1 MTNKAYLRIG
11 TLYTR
16 EMARLLIVIMAA
28 GIAGASGTMEEVA
41 LANVTRYANGDY
53 FSLIGSDCG
62 PTRCM
67 ELTHGTALAAI
78 GADDT
83 GCRCQCRRDTPAF
96 REDQGGCV
104 NHIDECLMAS
114 FGRGATKPQIPFVY
128 LPLKGQIIYPS
139 KEIIFTDVDDA
150 ICAVTSAQY
159 LSPSGWVTLR
169 DLIDN
174 DVPFGLYR
182 DEGSTFLQW
191 RGSAAL
197 HARLEGR
204 LVAVHVLCS
213 ATSTTRLAAS
223 CAAFRV
229 AGAAQNALLD
239 VRSIPF
245 HAGEIVT
252 TEATQN
258 QGLSVLESLAIGVC
272 VLLLIFVYAAGI
284 IFYVHYKQRQK
295 RKQKDPEQ
303 NHSSTM
309 STDNGSLESRIDM
322 SNVMLKTNP
331 LLKLNGGMGGDFF
344 HDSGMPDVSEHTED
358 NLDMQS
364 HNSHNTHTS
373 HTSTHKFQK
382 LNANVISA
390 MVHSRRKKTLRPS
403 IRNASAPEP
412 MSDRFHRRSMS
423 PDALERAP
431 HSELSIVDCT
441 MENNFSGSRQLPS
454 SNGESAYRKK
464 LYFNP
469 VFFEAEHL
477 KNPPPAAIEF
487 LIKIREVMSIA
498 KEKMTS
504 KRFLPILSD
513 IPEEDLYHAIDLGW
527 DIPCAR
533 RGRRFS
539 AISLKQENTRK
550 AAHCGGC
557 PGCDANRPHKAVALT
572 RSNSCKSCVSED
584 YKQRIVRKWLDEVP
598 SPNAKPGKSVAKVS
612 GTPRNIELKKREE
625 IPRPKSAELIRSVCK
640 KSNGAEIKLKNSEMK
655 HTAID
660 TKALMAEIRNRG
672 PDTVPEPSMPAPK
685 PKITDVKAKLT
696 EIKTKIAE
704 TKPKITEIITKEI
717 VREKNAKENISK
729 ETKPE
734 EKKTISKPLNL
745 KQIEIIKLDNVT
757 TEMSEAEKIS
767 KPIVTTLEKKSPP
780 ASHTSRRIRKKLP
793 PPPPPPVSPPE
804 PPKAEEDEAPIPP
817 EVKVKMEAVIREIK
831 TCRRAEPIEL
841 EEVKME
847 TISPI
852 APKIVIPVLAADS
865 HYFSDDNLL
874 TLSRKKGG
882 HGQGDNFMDFDSLE
896 RSMMKR
902 RRFSVACGPE
912 LSQRVFDHSQN
923 LLGTKDRLTSS
934 WLDVKKA
941 VEDSQQPVDK
951 NINVGEV
958 FVNNYIEEPLYDNLD
973 EFEKPGPLTIQVRG
987 SPVETRRTFQKDDF
1001 DFDPDTLDRRETKKR
1016 VEKILLK
1023 SAGSF
1028 KYKSTSSES
1037 ESCRKSPI
1045 GVMTRK
1051 IGNLRQIY
1059 EAKAKAQEEEMKF
1072 YKRRQSIAYGQDLSA
1087 FMRSV
1092 KAPDLIR
1099 HIEGQKDPKP
1109 PIPPK
1114 QRRGS
1119 ELSPKFSSAMRESP
1133 PGDRRR
1139 MIEERDRFQ
1148 QYTRLDNLNARR
1160 SGRRSA
1166 RTRSRRTDLRK
1177 LYRTEDSGYMSTD
1190 SNESKRRARYLM
1202 QLRPVKNMMTEP
1214 APIPAIRSV
1223 VTKTPVLQMESD
1235 TDDLES
1241 LCDGRS
1247 ESGGES
1253 VETDSVFFGNF
1264 DDSKEMF
1271 AELGLSAFDPQS
1283 KMMCHEQI
1291 DSGFMGETNIILS
1304 GDSDSEHRSVISI
1317 TTGHDGRAS
1326 AASISKLD
1334 DAPYMHTIEC

>member
-1 MTNKAYLRIG
+1 
-11 TLYTR
+11 
-16 EMARLLIVIMAA
+16 MARVLIIIMVASA
-28 GIAGASGTMEEVA
+28 VGASSTGEEVA
-41 LANVTRYANGDY
+41 LANITRSASGDY
-53 FSLIGSDCG
+53 FSLKGSDCG

-67 ELTHGTALAAI
+67 EVSHGTALAAI
-78 GADDT
+78 GADDS

-96 REDQGGCV
+96 REDQHICV

-114 FGRGATKPQIPFVY
+114 FGRGATKPQIPFVF

-139 KEIIFTDVDDA
+139 KEIIFTDVEDA

-191 RGSAAL
+191 RGSATL

-204 LVAVHVLCS
+204 LVATHVLCS
-213 ATSTTRLAAS
+213 SSTPSRLAAS
-223 CAAFRV
+223 CAAFRI
-229 AGAAQNALLD
+229 AGATQNALLD

-245 HAGEIVT
+245 HAGELVT
-252 TEATQN
+252 TETTSQN

-295 RKQKDPEQ
+295 RKEKDPEQ
-303 NHSSTM
+303 NHSNTM
-309 STDNGSLESRIDM
+309 STDSGSLESRIDM

-331 LLKLNGGMGGDFF
+331 LLKLNGMGGDFL
-344 HDSGMPDVSEHTED
+344 HDGGFSDGSERTED
-358 NLDMQS
+358 TVDSSSN
-364 HNSHNTHTS
+364 NTHTHNS
-373 HTSTHKFQK
+373 MHKFQK
-382 LNANVISA
+382 LNANSVISA
-390 MVHSRRKKTLRPS
+390 MVHSRKKKTLRPS
-403 IRNASAPEP
+403 IRDANIPERINE
-412 MSDRFHRRSMS
+412 RFQRRSAS
-423 PDALERAP
+423 PDTLERAP

-441 MENNFSGSRQLPS
+441 VENNCNANRQLPP
-454 SNGESAYRKK
+454 SNGDSSYRKK

-469 VFFEAEHL
+469 VFFETELL

-487 LIKIREVMSIA
+487 LIKIREVMSVA

-504 KRFLPILSD
+504 KRFIPILSD
-513 IPEEDLYHAIDLGW
+513 IPEEDMYHAVDLGW

-539 AISLKQENTRK
+539 AISLKQENSRK
-550 AAHCGGC
+550 TAVCGGC
-557 PGCDANRPHKAVALT
+557 PGCDSNARPHKVPLT

-598 SPNAKPGKSVAKVS
+598 LPTNNSKPVKSVAKVS
-612 GTPRNIELKKREE
+612 GTPRAVEPKKKEE
-625 IPRPKSAELIRSVCK
+625 ARPKSAELIR
-640 KSNGAEIKLKNSEMK
+640 NE
-655 HTAID
+655 T
-660 TKALMAEIRNRG
+660 
-672 PDTVPEPSMPAPK
+672 PK
-685 PKITDVKAKLT
+685 PKVTESKPKVTETKPKVTETKPKVIEKKSKL
-696 EIKTKIAE
+696 AE
-704 TKPKITEIITKEI
+704 TKPKIMEVKPKVTETKLKITETITKENI
-717 VREKNAKENISK
+717 RELESKENF
-729 ETKPE
+729 TKQ
-734 EKKTISKPLNL
+734 LCL
-745 KQIEIIKLDNVT
+745 Q
-757 TEMSEAEKIS
+757 EMKIIS
-767 KPIVTTLEKKSPP
+767 KPINPKEIEIIRVTTVPDLNGLNNIVNINEVDKTSKPVAPTPPQEKKSP
-780 ASHTSRRIRKKLP
+780 SNHTSRRIRKKLP
-793 PPPPPPVSPPE
+793 PPPPPPVNPPE
-804 PPKAEEDEAPIPP
+804 SPKVATSETSDEEAPIPP
-817 EVKVKMEAVIREIK
+817 EVKVKMEAVIRELN
-831 TCRRAEPIEL
+831 TCRRVEPIEL
-841 EEVKME
+841 EEIKME
-847 TISPI
+847 TIAPI
-852 APKIVIPVLAADS
+852 APKIVIPVIAADN
-865 HYFSDDNLL
+865 HYYSDDN
-874 TLSRKKGG
+874 TLSNKKKKLIYGS
-882 HGQGDNFMDFDSLE
+882 QGNFMEFDSLE
-896 RSMMKR
+896 RNMMKR

-912 LSQRVFDHSQN
+912 LFHNDQFEHSPN
-923 LLGTKDRLTSS
+923 LLDTRERLTSS

-941 VEDSQQPVDK
+941 VEAPQIFNQS
-951 NINVGEV
+951 EV
-958 FVNNYIEEPLYDNLD
+958 FVDNMEPMYNNLD
-973 EFEKPGPLTIQVRG
+973 DLAKPGPLTIQVRG
-987 SPVETRRTFQKDDF
+987 SPIESRRNFNRD

-1045 GVMTRK
+1045 AITTRK

-1059 EAKAKAQEEEMKF
+1059 EAKAKAQEEEIKF
-1072 YKRRQSIAYGQDLSA
+1072 YNRRGSITYGQDLQA
-1087 FMRSV
+1087 FMRSG

-1099 HIEGQKDPKP
+1099 HIESQKDPKP

-1119 ELSPKFSSAMRESP
+1119 DLSPKFYSSTRESP
-1133 PGDRRR
+1133 PGERSRR
-1139 MIEERDRFQ
+1139 MMEDRDKFPG
-1148 QYTRLDNLNARR
+1148 YTRLDNLNARR

-1166 RTRSRRTDLRK
+1166 RTRSRRTDIRK

-1190 SNESKRRARYLM
+1190 SNESKCRARYLM
-1202 QLRPVKNMMTEP
+1202 QLRPVKTTIPEP
-1214 APIPAIRSV
+1214 APVPAVRAAVI
-1223 VTKTPVLQMESD
+1223 KTAVLPIESD

-1264 DDSKEMF
+1264 DDSKEIF
-1271 AELGLSAFDPQS
+1271 AELGLSAFEPQN
-1283 KMMCHEQI
+1283 KMMQSHEQI
-1291 DSGFMGETNIILS
+1291 DSGFIGETNIILS

-1317 TTGHDGRAS
+1317 MTGHDGRAS

>member
-11 TLYTR
+11 TMFRR
-16 EMARLLIVIMAA
+16 EMARVLLLMMAVIAMAA
-28 GIAGASGTMEEVA
+28 GASTSDEEVA
-41 LANVTRYANGDY
+41 LANITRSASGDY
-53 FSLIGSDCG
+53 FSLKGSDCG

-67 ELTHGTALAAI
+67 EASHGTALSAI
-78 GADDT
+78 GGAGDS

-96 REDQGGCV
+96 REDQHICV

-114 FGRGATKPQIPFVY
+114 FGRGATKPQIPFVF

-139 KEIIFTDVDDA
+139 KEIIFTDVEDA

-191 RGSAAL
+191 RGSATL

-204 LVAVHVLCS
+204 LVAAHVLCS
-213 ATSTTRLAAS
+213 SSTPSRLVAS
-223 CAAFRV
+223 CAAFRI
-229 AGAAQNALLD
+229 AGATQNALLD

-245 HAGEIVT
+245 HAGELIT
-252 TEATQN
+252 SESTSQN
-258 QGLSVLESLAIGVC
+258 QGLSVLEALAIGVC

-295 RKQKDPEQ
+295 RKEKDPEQ
-303 NHSSTM
+303 NHANTM
-309 STDNGSLESRIDM
+309 STDNGSMESRIDM

-331 LLKLNGGMGGDFF
+331 LLKLNGMSGDFL
-344 HDSGMPDVSEHTED
+344 HDTGFSDGSERNED
-358 NLDMQS
+358 TLDS
-364 HNSHNTHTS
+364 SSNNTHTHNS
-373 HTSTHKFQK
+373 MHKFQK
-382 LNANVISA
+382 LNANSVISA

-403 IRNASAPEP
+403 IRNASSPEP
-412 MSDRFHRRSMS
+412 MNERVQRRSAS
-423 PDALERAP
+423 PDTLERAP

-441 MENNFSGSRQLPS
+441 MENNNYNANRQLPP
-454 SNGESAYRKK
+454 SNGDSSYRKK

-469 VFFEAEHL
+469 VFFETELL

-487 LIKIREVMSIA
+487 LIKIREVMSVA

-504 KRFLPILSD
+504 KRFIPILSD
-513 IPEEDLYHAIDLGW
+513 IPEEDMYHAVDLGW

-539 AISLKQENTRK
+539 AISLKQENSRK
-550 AAHCGGC
+550 TAVCGGC
-557 PGCDANRPHKAVALT
+557 PGCDSKAKPHKVALT

-598 SPNAKPGKSVAKVS
+598 LPTNNAKPMKSVAKVN
-612 GTPRNIELKKREE
+612 GTPRVVEPPKKEE
-625 IPRPKSAELIRSVCK
+625 PRPKSDGTV
-640 KSNGAEIKLKNSEMK
+640 KNE
-655 HTAID
+655 T
-660 TKALMAEIRNRG
+660 
-672 PDTVPEPSMPAPK
+672 
-685 PKITDVKAKLT
+685 
-696 EIKTKIAE
+696 
-704 TKPKITEIITKEI
+704 TKPKITETKLKAEKKSKIIETKPKVSESKPKTTDTKPKVTEI
-717 VREKNAKENISK
+717 IAKENMRDIDSK
-729 ETKPE
+729 ENFTKE
-734 EKKTISKPLNL
+734 LNL
-745 KQIEIIKLDNVT
+745 Q
-757 TEMSEAEKIS
+757 EMKIIS
-767 KPIVTTLEKKSPP
+767 KPINPKEIEIIRVTTVPDLNGLNNLVNINEADKIPKPATPTPPQEKKSPS
-780 ASHTSRRIRKKLP
+780 SHTSRRIRKKLP
-793 PPPPPPVSPPE
+793 PPPPPPAVPPE
-804 PPKAEEDEAPIPP
+804 LPKGDDEEAPIPP
-817 EVKVKMEAVIREIK
+817 EVKVKMEAVIRELN
-831 TCRRAEPIEL
+831 TCRRVEPIEI
-841 EEVKME
+841 EEMKLE
-847 TISPI
+847 TIAPI
-852 APKIVIPVLAADS
+852 APKIVIPVIAADN
-865 HYFSDDNLL
+865 HYYSDDN
-874 TLSRKKGG
+874 TLSTRKKKQIYGS
-882 HGQGDNFMDFDSLE
+882 QDNFMEFDSLE
-896 RSMMKR
+896 RNMLKR

-912 LSQRVFDHSQN
+912 LFHNDRFEHGHN
-923 LLGTKDRLTSS
+923 LLDTRERLTSS

-941 VEDSQQPVDK
+941 ENPPVV
-951 NINVGEV
+951 NQIVTTNEV
-958 FVNNYIEEPLYDNLD
+958 FIQSMEPTYNNLD
-973 EFEKPGPLTIQVRG
+973 DLSKPGPLTIQVRG
-987 SPVETRRTFQKDDF
+987 SPIESRRNYNKD
-1001 DFDPDTLDRRETKKR
+1001 DFDPDTLDRRDTKKR

-1045 GVMTRK
+1045 AITTRK

-1072 YKRRQSIAYGQDLSA
+1072 YSRRGSVTYGQDLSA
-1087 FMRSV
+1087 FIRSG
-1092 KAPDLIR
+1092 KTPDLIR

-1119 ELSPKFSSAMRESP
+1119 EFYSSTRESP

-1139 MIEERDRFQ
+1139 MLEDRDKFS

-1166 RTRSRRTDLRK
+1166 RTRSRRTDIRK

-1190 SNESKRRARYLM
+1190 SNESKCRARYLM
-1202 QLRPVKNMMTEP
+1202 QLRPVKTVVP
-1214 APIPAIRSV
+1214 DPIPVPATRTTIV
-1223 VTKTPVLQMESD
+1223 KTSVLQIESD

-1271 AELGLSAFDPQS
+1271 AELGLSAFEPQN
-1283 KMMCHEQI
+1283 KMMQSHEQI

-1317 TTGHDGRAS
+1317 MTGHDGRAS

-1334 DAPYMHTIEC
+1334 EAPYMHTIEC

>member
-1 MTNKAYLRIG
+1 MTNKANLRIG
-11 TLYTR
+11 SVTILKMPRTLILIM
-16 EMARLLIVIMAA
+16 MATVARATNSI
-28 GIAGASGTMEEVA
+28 GEVA
-41 LANVTRYANGDY
+41 LANITRFATGDY

-67 ELTHGTALAAI
+67 ELTHGTALATI
-78 GADDT
+78 GADES
-83 GCRCQCRRDTPAF
+83 GCRCQCRKDTPAF
-96 REDQGGCV
+96 REDRGSCV

-114 FGRGATKPQIPFVY
+114 FGRGATKPQIPYVF

-139 KEIIFTDVDDA
+139 KEIIFTDVEDA

-159 LSPSGWVTLR
+159 LSLSGWVNVR
-169 DLIDN
+169 DLMDN

-182 DEGSTFLQW
+182 DEGNTYLQW
-191 RGSAAL
+191 RGSTSL
-197 HARLEGR
+197 HTRLEGH
-204 LVAVHVLCS
+204 LVAVHVLCTAAAS
-213 ATSTTRLAAS
+213 SRLVAS
-223 CAAFRV
+223 CAAFRI
-229 AGAAQNALLD
+229 AGAAQNGLLD

-245 HAGEIVT
+245 HAGEIIA
-252 TEATQN
+252 TEASQNN

-295 RKQKDPEQ
+295 QKQKDPEH
-303 NHSSTM
+303 NHTNTM

-331 LLKLNGGMGGDFF
+331 LLKLNGMGGDFF
-344 HDSGMPDVSEHTED
+344 HDSSMHDISDHTDENID
-358 NLDMQS
+358 TPS
-364 HNSHNTHTS
+364 HDSHLN
-373 HTSTHKFQK
+373 THKFQK

-390 MVHSRRKKTLRPS
+390 MVHSRRKKSIRPS
-403 IRNASAPEP
+403 IRTPTTPER
-412 MSDRFHRRSMS
+412 MNERFYKRSIS

-431 HSELSIVDCT
+431 HSELSIVDCSL
-441 MENNFSGSRQLPS
+441 ENNFGGSRHLPS
-454 SNGESAYRKK
+454 SNGETAYRKK

-469 VFFEAEHL
+469 VFFETEHL

-487 LIKIREVMSIA
+487 LMKIREVMTIA

-504 KRFLPILSD
+504 KRFMPILSD
-513 IPEEDLYHAIDLGW
+513 IPEEDLYHSIDLGW

-550 AAHCGGC
+550 VAHCGGC
-557 PGCDANRPHKAVALT
+557 PGCDSNSRPQKAVALT

-598 SPNAKPGKSVAKVS
+598 PLNNNKKAVKSISKIS
-612 GTPRNIELKKREE
+612 ETPRIINSKVKDDL
-625 IPRPKSAELIRSVCK
+625 RPKSAELMRDKNDKINTTKPV
-640 KSNGAEIKLKNSEMK
+640 NNEIKRTDLVIIPPNKIK
-655 HTAID
+655 
-660 TKALMAEIRNRG
+660 
-672 PDTVPEPSMPAPK
+672 PTVPKSTPV
-685 PKITDVKAKLT
+685 I
-696 EIKTKIAE
+696 IE
-704 TKPKITEIITKEI
+704 TKPKITEAITKENRDKI
-717 VREKNAKENISK
+717 AKEVEPIENIINSK
-729 ETKPE
+729 STN
-734 EKKTISKPLNL
+734 SR
-745 KQIEIIKLDNVT
+745 QIEIIKLDNISNNSD
-757 TEMSEAEKIS
+757 TEKSS
-767 KPIVTTLEKKSPP
+767 KPVTSLEKKSSP
-780 ASHTSRRIRKKLP
+780 SNHKSRRIRKKLP
-793 PPPPPPVSPPE
+793 PPPPPPIKPVESPP
-804 PPKAEEDEAPIPP
+804 KVEEEEAPIPL
-817 EVKVKMEAVIREIK
+817 EVKVKMEAVIQEIK
-831 TCRRAEPIEL
+831 TCRRVEPIEL

-865 HYFSDDNLL
+865 HYYSDDNLL
-874 TLSRKKGG
+874 TLSKKKDKY
-882 HGQGDNFMDFDSLE
+882 GQKDSMDFDSLE
-896 RSMMKR
+896 RNMMKK

-912 LSQRVFDHSQN
+912 LSQRGEFNYNKN
-923 LLGTKDRLTSS
+923 LLEHKDRQTSIS
-934 WLDVKKA
+934 WRDLKKT
-941 VEDSQQPVDK
+941 VDDTQIKEGK
-951 NINVGEV
+951 NLNMGEV
-958 FVNNYIEEPLYDNLD
+958 FVNNYMEPLYDNVD
-973 EFEKPGPLTIQVRG
+973 ELIKPGPLTIQVRG
-987 SPVETRRTFQKDDF
+987 SPIETRRNRTKDEC
-1001 DFDPDTLDRRETKKR
+1001 DFDPDTLDRRDTKKR

-1045 GVMTRK
+1045 AIMTRK

-1059 EAKAKAQEEEMKF
+1059 EAKAKAQQEEMKF
-1072 YKRRQSIAYGQDLSA
+1072 YNRRLSVTYGQDLSA
-1087 FMRSV
+1087 FMRSL

-1099 HIEGQKDPKP
+1099 HVEGQKDPKP

-1114 QRRGS
+1114 QRRS
-1119 ELSPKFSSAMRESP
+1119 TELSPKFSNCDSP

-1139 MIEERDRFQ
+1139 GVEERERFQ

-1202 QLRPVKNMMTEP
+1202 QLRPVKTIIPEP
-1214 APIPAIRSV
+1214 APIPAIRSIV
-1223 VTKTPVLQMESD
+1223 NKPPVLQIESD

-1271 AELGLSAFDPQS
+1271 AELGLSAFEPQS
-1283 KMMCHEQI
+1283 KIMHSHEQI

-1317 TTGHDGRAS
+1317 TTGHEGRVS
-1326 AASISKLD
+1326 AASLCNLD
-1334 DAPYMHTIEC
+1334 ESAYMHTIEC